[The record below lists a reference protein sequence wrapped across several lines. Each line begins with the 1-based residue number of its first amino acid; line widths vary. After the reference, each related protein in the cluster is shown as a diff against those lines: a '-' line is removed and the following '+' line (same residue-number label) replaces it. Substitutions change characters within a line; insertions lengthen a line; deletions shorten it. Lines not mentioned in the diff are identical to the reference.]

1 MRAITL
7 TKTLR
12 DRVTAAKSEPQRI
25 KALLELGMWLA
36 GADPTAAVAIADE
49 GLEAA
54 SRVDDPG
61 LLATAMRVH
70 AQAQLH
76 SVGPRASYEELCDAR
91 ARSLD
96 LGDTVG
102 VAWCDHFIGVALEY
116 LGDPGGSTV
125 HLERALHGFV
135 QAGEL
140 SGQSWTLSAL
150 GDNQFLVDR
159 LEEALALLQRAR
171 SLAQESND
179 RLGEGIALV
188 HLGEV
193 HGKIGVRAAGL
204 GRGTQARTEFA
215 ASLRSLR
222 RAYEGAM
229 QSGDVAREPVALAT
243 QVLPLCWLGRNNE
256 AIIVAEHALRLA
268 GTLDLDYRSVSA
280 LHYAGMA
287 YLATGAVE
295 QAITHLQRAM
305 ALHEQWDLTYD
316 TVEVLRLLVQA
327 YETSGDIATALSIHK
342 RLLEAELRL
351 RDRVPDREDQIA
363 VARFEAER
371 RSEVSEEEGGR
382 LQRLSRVNRRL
393 AGERR
398 AMERLAHTDSLTG
411 LANRR
416 HFDAALTRLLVQA
429 ELTNEDVSL
438 ILLDLDFFKRINDS
452 YSHVVGDQVLTAVAK
467 ELARHCRASDL
478 AARVGGEEF
487 AVLLPEIP
495 LDAAAAVAERLR
507 CWMAELDV
515 ARFGEGLKVT
525 VSIGVASASGGDST
539 ALVTAADR
547 ALYQAKTGGRN
558 RVCIAEPS
566 TANAC

>member
-1 MRAITL
+1 MRNVTL

-12 DRVTAAKSEPQRI
+12 DQVKGATSETDRI
-25 KALLELGMWLA
+25 RALLVLGTWLA
-36 GADPTAAVAIADE
+36 GADPRAAGAVADE
-49 GLEAA
+49 GLAA
-54 SRVDDPG
+54 ARGSDDPA

-70 AQAQLH
+70 AQAWLH
-76 SVGPRASYEELCDAR
+76 TLGPRATYEELCDAR
-91 ARSLD
+91 ARSLG
-96 LGDTVG
+96 LADTVG

-116 LGDPGGSTV
+116 LGDPGGATV
-125 HLERALHGFV
+125 HLERALSGFV
-135 QAGEL
+135 HTEEL
-140 SGQSWTLSAL
+140 SGQSWALSAL

-159 LEEALALLQRAR
+159 LDEALALLERAR
-171 SLAQESND
+171 TLAEESND

-204 GRGTQARTEFA
+204 GRGAQARSAFA

-243 QVLPLCWLGRNNE
+243 QVLPLCWLGRYNE
-256 AIIVAEHALRLA
+256 AIIVAEHGLRLA
-268 GTLDLDYRSVSA
+268 GALDLDYRSVSA

-287 YLATGAVE
+287 YLATGAVG
-295 QAITHLQRAM
+295 QAITHLQRAL

-316 TVEVLRLLVQA
+316 MVEVLRLLVQA
-327 YETSGDIATALSIHK
+327 HELSGDLTAALAMHK

-351 RDRVPDREDQIA
+351 RDRVGDREDQIA

-371 RSEVSEEEGGR
+371 RSEVSEEAGAR
-382 LQRLSRVNRRL
+382 LHRLSRVNRRL

-398 AMERLAHTDSLTG
+398 AMERLAHTDALTG

-429 ELTNEDVSL
+429 ELTKENVSL
-438 ILLDLDFFKRINDS
+438 ILLDLDFFKQINDS
-452 YSHVVGDQVLTAVAK
+452 YSHVVGDHVLAAVAA

-487 AVLLPEIP
+487 AVLLPGISAEG
-495 LDAAAAVAERLR
+495 AATIAERLR
-507 CWMAELDV
+507 GWISELDLTQF
-515 ARFGEGLKVT
+515 AEGLRIT
-525 VSIGVASASGGDST
+525 VSAGVASAAGGEST
-539 ALVTAADR
+539 VLIAAADR
-547 ALYQAKTGGRN
+547 ALYQAKTQGRDQ
-558 RVCIAEPS
+558 VCIAQAVPVDG
-566 TANAC
+566 